1 MAELQGWA
9 PVALGKR
16 SPADSAGYGNRAATL
31 PERCGSYL
39 ERDRPEENNAPL
51 RLEVGPGCRRSR
63 GPGPPGVAARRRVYP
78 AGDYEAIRAALDH
91 PPTETGLDPG
101 QVVAELAGDLGPY
114 ITAHA
119 SGRFFGFVIGGL
131 HPASWGAEILGSTWD
146 QNAAL
151 FPPTPGVAV
160 AEELAAQWLVEPL
173 RLPPESS
180 VGLVTGGQMATF
192 TCLAAAR
199 HEVLRAVGWDVEA
212 DGLLGA
218 PPITVAVKEGGH
230 STVLRALR
238 FLGLGER
245 AVLPV
250 PCDDQDNVRPGAL
263 EQVLRSVSGPTIVT
277 VECGNVNTG
286 GFDDFV
292 AVADIADAHRAA
304 GHPTWVHVD
313 GAVMLLAAASPA
325 MAARVRGLDRLR
337 LLVHRR
343 TQTAQRRRDLRER
356 AAHRAAMSVQAS
368 YLEQGTNARDPM
380 DWVPEFSRRARGVG
394 VYATLR
400 SLGRQGVADLV
411 DRTTRLSR
419 RFADKLSAS
428 GRAVIIND
436 VVSNQVLVRWL
447 APDGDHERLAD
458 AVMAG
463 VRADGVAYFSGT
475 TYRGERL
482 MRISVS
488 DWATDEDDVDQ
499 AIDALLRH
507 AAHATG

>member
-1 MAELQGWA
+1 MH
-9 PVALGKR
+9 R
-16 SPADSAGYGNRAATL
+16 SDWKSVLDAAATAALDHLESL
-31 PERCGSYL
+31 PG
-39 ERDRPEENNAPL
+39 
-51 RLEVGPGCRRSR
+51 
-63 GPGPPGVAARRRVYP
+63 RRVYP
-78 AGDYEAIRAALDH
+78 AGDYEEIRAALDH
-91 PPTETGLDPG
+91 PPTETGLDPA

-131 HPASWGAEILGSTWD
+131 HPASWGAEILVSTWD

-160 AEELAAQWLVEPL
+160 AEELAAQWLVEL
-173 RLPPESS
+173 MGLPPESS

-245 AVLPV
+245 AVVPV
-250 PCDDQDNVRPGAL
+250 PCDDQDNVRPDAL
-263 EQVLRSVSGPTIVT
+263 ERALRSVSGPTIVT

-286 GFDDFV
+286 GFDDFT

-313 GAVMLLAAASPA
+313 GAVMLLAAASDA
-325 MAARVRGLDRLR
+325 MAARVRGLDRLDSWSTDGHK
-337 LLVHRR
+337 LLNLAYDCGIAICRHPS
-343 TQTAQRRRDLRER
+343 
-356 AAHRAAMSVQAS
+356 AHRAAMSVQAS
-368 YLEQGTNARDPM
+368 YLEQGTGARDPM
-380 DWVPEFSRRARGVG
+380 DWVPEFSRRARGIG

-400 SLGRQGVADLV
+400 SLGCEGVADLV
-411 DRTTRLSR
+411 ERTARLAR
-419 RFADKLSAS
+419 RFAAALAAS
-428 GRAVIIND
+428 GRAVIVNE

-447 APDGDHERLAD
+447 APDGDHGRLAET
-458 AVMAG
+458 VMAG
-463 VRADGVAYFSGT
+463 VRAEGAAFFSGT
-475 TYRGERL
+475 TYHGERL

-488 DWATDEDDVDQ
+488 DWATDEDDVDL
-499 AIDALLRH
+499 AVEALLRH
-507 AAHATG
+507 AAHATQ

>member
-1 MAELQGWA
+1 MHRSDWKSVLDAAGTA
-9 PVALGKR
+9 ALDHLE
-16 SPADSAGYGNRAATL
+16 SL
-31 PERCGSYL
+31 PG
-39 ERDRPEENNAPL
+39 
-51 RLEVGPGCRRSR
+51 
-63 GPGPPGVAARRRVYP
+63 RRVYP
-78 AGDYEAIRAALDH
+78 AGDHEAIRAALDH
-91 PPTETGLDPG
+91 PPTETGLDPA

-131 HPASWGAEILGSTWD
+131 HPASWGAEILVSTWD

-160 AEELAAQWLVEPL
+160 AEELAAQWLVEL
-173 RLPPESS
+173 LGLPAESS

-245 AVLPV
+245 AVVAV
-250 PCDDQDNVRPGAL
+250 PCDDQDNIRPDAL
-263 EQVLRSVSGPTIVT
+263 EQVLRSVNGPTIVT

-286 GFDDFV
+286 GFDDFA

-313 GAVMLLAAASPA
+313 GAVMLLAAASA
-325 MAARVRGLDRLR
+325 ALAARVRGLDRLDSWLTDGHK
-337 LLVHRR
+337 LLNLAYDCGVAICRHPS
-343 TQTAQRRRDLRER
+343 
-356 AAHRAAMSVQAS
+356 AHRAAMSVQAS
-368 YLEQGTNARDPM
+368 YLEQGAGARDPM
-380 DWVPEFSRRARGVG
+380 DWVPEFSRRARGIG

-400 SLGRQGVADLV
+400 SLGRGGVADLV
-411 DRTTRLSR
+411 ERTARLAR
-419 RFADKLSAS
+419 RFAAALAAS
-428 GRAVIIND
+428 GRAVIVNE

-447 APDGDHERLAD
+447 APDGDHGRLAET
-458 AVMAG
+458 VMAG
-463 VRADGVAYFSGT
+463 VRAEGVAFFSGT
-475 TYRGERL
+475 TYHGERL

-488 DWATDEDDVDQ
+488 DWATDEDDVDL
-499 AIDALLRH
+499 AVEALLRH
-507 AAHATG
+507 AAHATE

>member
-1 MAELQGWA
+1 MHRSDWKSVLDAAGTA
-9 PVALGKR
+9 ALDHLE
-16 SPADSAGYGNRAATL
+16 SL
-31 PERCGSYL
+31 PE
-39 ERDRPEENNAPL
+39 
-51 RLEVGPGCRRSR
+51 
-63 GPGPPGVAARRRVYP
+63 RRVYP
-78 AGDYEAIRAALDH
+78 AGDYEEIRAALDH
-91 PPTETGLDPG
+91 PPTETGLDPA

-131 HPASWGAEILGSTWD
+131 HPASWGAEILVSTWD

-160 AEELAAQWLVEPL
+160 AEELAAQWLVEL
-173 RLPPESS
+173 MGLPPESS

-245 AVLPV
+245 AVVPV
-250 PCDDQDNVRPGAL
+250 PCDDQDNVRPDAL
-263 EQVLRSVSGPTIVT
+263 EQALRSVSGPTIVT

-286 GFDDFV
+286 GFDDFT

-313 GAVMLLAAASPA
+313 GAVMLLAAASAA
-325 MAARVRGLDRLR
+325 MAARVRGLDRLDSWSTDGHK
-337 LLVHRR
+337 LLNLAYDCGIAICRHPS
-343 TQTAQRRRDLRER
+343 
-356 AAHRAAMSVQAS
+356 AHRAAMSVQAS
-368 YLEQGTNARDPM
+368 YLEQGTGARDPM
-380 DWVPEFSRRARGVG
+380 DWVPEFSRRARGIG

-400 SLGRQGVADLV
+400 SLGCEGVADLV
-411 DRTTRLSR
+411 ERTARLAR
-419 RFADKLSAS
+419 RFAAALAAS
-428 GRAVIIND
+428 GRAVIVNE

-447 APDGDHERLAD
+447 APDGDHGRLAET
-458 AVMAG
+458 VMAG
-463 VRADGVAYFSGT
+463 VRAEGVAFFSGT
-475 TYRGERL
+475 TYHGERL

-488 DWATDEDDVDQ
+488 DWATDEDDVDL
-499 AIDALLRH
+499 AVEALLRH
-507 AAHATG
+507 AAHATQ